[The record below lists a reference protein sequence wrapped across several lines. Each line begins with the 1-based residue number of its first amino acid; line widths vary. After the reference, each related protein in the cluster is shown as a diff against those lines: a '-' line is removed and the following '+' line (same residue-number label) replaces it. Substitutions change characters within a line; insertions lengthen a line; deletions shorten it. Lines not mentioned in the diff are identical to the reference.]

1 MTSTRTM
8 TIGELAQI
16 TGLSVSAIRFYGK
29 RGVLPA
35 RDGEGWQRFDGSA
48 LDRLAVVEL
57 AKSAGFDLDEIV
69 RFFDATDADPD
80 AVPTGT
86 AAWQGLAEFRLAEI
100 DTLAARLD
108 SMRLLLTD
116 TLALG
121 YLPADRM
128 HRVPSTL
135 GWTAP
140 HDHNHDDHGLSVP
153 ADAAGLAQDSEHQ
166 G

>member
-35 RDGEGWQRFDGSA
+35 REGDGWQRFDVST

-69 RFFDATDADPD
+69 RLFDAADADPD
-80 AVPTGT
+80 AVP
-86 AAWQGLAEFRLAEI
+86 AEPAVWQGLAEFKLAEI
-100 DTLAARLD
+100 DALTARLD
-108 SMRLLLTD
+108 SMRSLLTD

-128 HRVPSTL
+128 HRVPSSL

-140 HDHNHDDHGLSVP
+140 PEHDHDHGVSVP
-153 ADAAGLAQDSEHQ
+153 ADAAGIAQSTKHRD
-166 G
+166 